1 MLRTVLPASLLVA
14 CTVLALPSDAV
25 VRTGHTEAEL
35 VVDAVSIA
43 PGDTLR
49 AALRLKPDPGWH
61 VYWSNPGDAGL
72 PPTLEWSLPSL
83 PEGWRAGPL
92 EFPVPRIIETP
103 PFASFGYK
111 EEVWYPVRVTAP
123 SGDFAGAEATLRAR
137 AEWLVCAEE
146 CLPESADLSVT
157 VGTGKTVPDRARA
170 AEWATALAR
179 LPAPAPDRGWRARY
193 GESSLELSWERGE
206 TSADDAVFFFPE
218 EQGVV
223 AHAAPQSL
231 RVEEREG
238 GRAFLLMDRDPVL
251 LARPDTL
258 RGVLEFGDGRAVA
271 LAVDAR
277 DPPAE
282 DPPGSGPLLPLLVAL
297 AVLLGIVLVGVMKK
311 PHLQRNT
318 K

>member
-1 MLRTVLPASLLVA
+1 MFRSALLILLAFAAMSAASA
-14 CTVLALPSDAV
+14 AA
-25 VRTGHTEAEL
+25 VRTDHAEAEL
-35 VVDAVSIA
+35 VVDVVSVA

-49 AALRLKPDPGWH
+49 AALRLEPDPGWY
-61 VYWSNPGDAGL
+61 VYWINPGDAGL
-72 PPTLEWSLPSL
+72 PPTLEWSLPQ
-83 PEGWRAGPL
+83 GWRAGPL
-92 EFPVPRIIETP
+92 EFPVPRRIETP

-111 EEVWYPVRVTAP
+111 EEVWYPVRVVAP
-123 SGDFAGAEATLRAR
+123 SGDFAGAPATLRAR
-137 AEWLVCAEE
+137 AEWLICAEE
-146 CLPESADLSVT
+146 CLPESAELSVT
-157 VGTGKTVPDRARA
+157 VGTGTTVPDAARA
-170 AEWATALAR
+170 AEWDAALAR

-193 GESSLELSWERGE
+193 GESSLELSWDGGE

-218 EQGVV
+218 AQGVI

-231 RVEEREG
+231 RLEN

-258 RGVLEFGDGRAVA
+258 RGVLAFGDGRAVA

-277 DPPAE
+277 EPPPESPA
-282 DPPGSGPLLPLLVAL
+282 GSGPLLPLLIGL